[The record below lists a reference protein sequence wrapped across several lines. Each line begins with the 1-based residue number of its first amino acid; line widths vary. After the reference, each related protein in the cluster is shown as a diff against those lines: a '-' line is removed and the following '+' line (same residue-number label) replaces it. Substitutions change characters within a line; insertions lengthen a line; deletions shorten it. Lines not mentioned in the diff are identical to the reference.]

1 MSERDIL
8 KLKKNYFDFQIN
20 KIFLAGIVLQG
31 SEIKNLRQGKISLDG
46 SYVSF
51 ERKEVF
57 LNNINLRDYLAKNLN
72 KGTKNE
78 TKKKRKLLLNSKE
91 IDYLQREVKSSSFV
105 VIPLRLFIN
114 ERGWAKVEIC
124 LAKRLRK
131 YEIKRDLKEK
141 EIKRMIERES
151 YRD

>member
-31 SEIKNLRQGKISLDG
+31 SEIKNLSQCKISLDG